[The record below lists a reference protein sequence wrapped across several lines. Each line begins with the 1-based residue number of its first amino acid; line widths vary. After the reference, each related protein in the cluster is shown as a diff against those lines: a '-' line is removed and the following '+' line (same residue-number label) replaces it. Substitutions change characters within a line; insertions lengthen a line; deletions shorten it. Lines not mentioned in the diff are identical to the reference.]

1 MLGSLGSCVLSSVS
15 GWLSFKRVKPKN
27 NKRSGLALT
36 ILAGGVILAIFG
48 LLAIY
53 DASVVEGYKDFSDK
67 FHFVKQQAVW
77 LVIGIVVSLFA
88 AGFPLA
94 TLKKYSHV
102 FLLGCLFLMVLVLIP
117 GIGSKFLGARRWIIF
132 GPIVIQPSE
141 LIKIALILYL
151 ARWLEVS
158 RSLKQFLALLGLC
171 LGLVMLQPDL
181 GTGVVIVGTCFIL
194 YYLSGANLKDISIF
208 MGLLVITMSVLV
220 FASPYRMNRLKT
232 FMDPTSDPLGASY
245 HINQVLYGLGS
256 GGLTGVGVGQS
267 RQKFA
272 YLPEATTDSIFVI
285 IAEEFGFI
293 GGAAVILGLVGLCLA
308 SLNIAAKTT
317 DRFDKLLSSGV
328 SLLFLTQI
336 FVNLGAMTALMPLT
350 GVPLPFISYGGSSLV
365 TNFLSLGLLA
375 NVAKKL

>member
-151 ARWLEVS
+151 ARWL
-158 RSLKQFLALLGLC
+158 

-308 SLNIAAKTT
+308 SLNI
-317 DRFDKLLSSGV
+317 
-328 SLLFLTQI
+328 
-336 FVNLGAMTALMPLT
+336 
-350 GVPLPFISYGGSSLV
+350 
-365 TNFLSLGLLA
+365 
-375 NVAKKL
+375 

>member
-1 MLGSLGSCVLSSVS
+1 M
-15 GWLSFKRVKPKN
+15 
-27 NKRSGLALT
+27 
-36 ILAGGVILAIFG
+36 ILAIFG

-245 HINQVLYGLGS
+245 HINQVRCGCWP
-256 GGLTGVGVGQS
+256 V
-267 RQKFA
+267 
-272 YLPEATTDSIFVI
+272 TTKV
-285 IAEEFGFI
+285 
-293 GGAAVILGLVGLCLA
+293 C
-308 SLNIAAKTT
+308 
-317 DRFDKLLSSGV
+317 LSSGSHNRLHFCHHRGGV
-328 SLLFLTQI
+328 WLYRRSRSHPWFSWIVPGKSEHRRKNDRQI
-336 FVNLGAMTALMPLT
+336 
-350 GVPLPFISYGGSSLV
+350 
-365 TNFLSLGLLA
+365 
-375 NVAKKL
+375 